1 MKVTI
6 EVELDECYE
15 EQIFKNTVYDNRH
28 TGYTGGLTEHSLRA
42 LLEQVDGQADPSFH
56 KYNSD
61 KEEDIR
67 IETKVDLLRMCELN
81 GVTVKV
87 KL

>member
-1 MKVTI
+1 MKVII
-6 EVELDECYE
+6 EVELDDCYQ
-15 EQIFKNTVYDNRH
+15 EQIFKNTVYDQRNTNH
-28 TGYTGGLTEHSLRA
+28 YTEGLTEHSLRA

-61 KEEDIR
+61 KEDIR

>member
-1 MKVTI
+1 MKVII

-28 TGYTGGLTEHSLRA
+28 TEYTGGLTEHSLRA
-42 LLEQVDGQADPSFH
+42 LLEQVDGQADPSVH

-61 KEEDIR
+61 KEDIR

>member
-42 LLEQVDGQADPSFH
+42 LLEQVDGQADPSVH

-61 KEEDIR
+61 KEDIG